1 METKEKLSSA
11 LKDAMKS
18 GDDVRRNTLRMVMA
32 AIKNIEIDTREPIG
46 EPQVLTVLQ
55 KEVKS
60 RREAIADAEA
70 AGRQDLIDAAQNEI
84 GILESFL
91 PQQLDE
97 SELRQIVQEAIAET
111 GAESPRQMGD
121 VMKVVMP
128 RVQGR
133 ADGKTVSTIVRA
145 LLQG

>member
-1 METKEKLSSA
+1 MDTREHLTASLKE
-11 LKDAMKS
+11 AMKA
-18 GDDVRRNTLRMVMA
+18 GDDARRNTLRMVMA
-32 AIKNIEIDTREPIG
+32 AIKNIEIDTRTPLTEQ
-46 EPQVLTVLQ
+46 QVMAVLQ

-70 AGRQDLIDAAQNEI
+70 AGRADLIEAANAEI
-84 GILESFL
+84 AILEDFL
-91 PQQLDE
+91 PQQLGE
-97 SELRQIVQEAIAET
+97 AELRKIVQEAIAET

-121 VMKVVMP
+121 VMKVVMA

-133 ADGKTVSTIVRA
+133 ADGKAVSAIARD